1 MKADS
6 KRKADIKTEIKTVVN
21 KIEIGTMEAYG
32 KTNVGKVRLNNEDSF
47 FLTLEKINFLD
58 NLFIVA
64 DGMGGHSAG
73 EVASQEAIKRLIE
86 FILGRDVIGKD
97 YKTFLKKATEHAN
110 YQTYIKSVRDKGLKG
125 MGTTMT
131 VITIVDRMGFC
142 THVGDSRLYLYREG
156 ELKQQSVDHTFIQE
170 IVQSGKLTEEEARVH
185 PNRNMITRA
194 VGIGAN
200 VAVDSFEL
208 YLQKDDIIML
218 CSDGLTGMIPDEMI
232 LETLNAED
240 TIENK
245 TEKLIQQ
252 ALDNGGE
259 DNITVILVKVL

>member
-1 MKADS
+1 MKAES
-6 KRKADIKTEIKTVVN
+6 KTEADINNEVLN
-21 KIEIGTMEAYG
+21 KLELENKMEAYG

-86 FILGRDVIGKD
+86 FILERDVIGKD

-110 YQTYIKSVRDKGLKG
+110 YQTYIKSVRDRGLKG

-131 VITIVDRMGFC
+131 AITIIDGMGYC
-142 THVGDSRLYLYREG
+142 THVGDSRLYLFRNG
-156 ELKQQSVDHTFIQE
+156 ELIQQSVDHTFIQE
-170 IVQSGKLTEEEARVH
+170 IVLSGRLTEEEARVH

-194 VGIGAN
+194 IGIGAN
-200 VAVDSFEL
+200 VEVDSFEL
-208 YLQKDDIIML
+208 FLQKDDIIML
-218 CSDGLTGMIPDEMI
+218 CSDGLTGMVPDEMI
-232 LETLNAED
+232 LETLKAEN
-240 TIENK
+240 TIEDK
-245 TEKLIQQ
+245 TEKLVTQ
-252 ALDNGGE
+252 ALNNGGE
-259 DNITVILVKVL
+259 DNVTVILVKVL